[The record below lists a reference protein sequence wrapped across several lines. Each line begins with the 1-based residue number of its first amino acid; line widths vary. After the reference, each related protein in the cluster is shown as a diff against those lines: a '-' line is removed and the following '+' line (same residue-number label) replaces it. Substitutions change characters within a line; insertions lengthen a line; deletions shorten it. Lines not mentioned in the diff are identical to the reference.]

1 MKVKLGQSNVKL
13 LMINV
18 LVPIHE
24 DYLDARNTKL
34 SLWLSSFKKVLFA
47 SDENLPNKLHQ

>member
-34 SLWLSSFKKVLFA
+34 SL
-47 SDENLPNKLHQ
+47 